1 LSNLNLFIW
10 SLLALLVSTNVA
22 PAFELDSLLPANVPG
37 YATAQRISILGRS
50 DPEYEPLEFNYGTL
64 SFSPSINGGG
74 GYDSNPNGI
83 SNGSSTFNLNP
94 SLIAQDTQL
103 GFGGYIAGTFSTYPE
118 AADQNT
124 SGYTVALGE
133 RVLLP
138 RETLTLALGSIN
150 TQVTGFGFNSIVFSR
165 PVATAVKDVR
175 GSDEITLGMLTLKP
189 EFSVSRYA
197 FQGYPSQDRTDYR
210 QSVTGE
216 FTSGGPARLVT
227 LLQATQSQY
236 RQNSF
241 NANTYGA
248 LAGIADKATGLW
260 QIRLLAGAASRQP
273 AVGKAMTQPVLEA
286 SLDWMPTEIDSL
298 SLDLAREIDDP
309 EQESAEGYT
318 LSDAEVSFAHEYL
331 RNVMITG
338 SGQVGRAVY
347 FDSSLI
353 EILCNAQLSTNWH
366 LNRALSV
373 NATYAFNDR
382 QANDLAAANENILT
396 IGVTWTP

>member
-1 LSNLNLFIW
+1 LSNLNLFFW
-10 SLLALLVSTNVA
+10 SLLALSVSTSGA
-22 PAFELDSLLPANVPG
+22 AAFELDSLLPANVPG
-37 YATAQRISILGRS
+37 YGTAQRVSILGRV
-50 DPEYEPLEFNYGTL
+50 DPEYEPLDFNYGTL
-64 SFSPSINGGG
+64 SFSPSINGGA

-83 SNGSSTFNLNP
+83 SNGSPIFNLNP
-94 SLIAQDTQL
+94 SLIAQDSQL

-118 AADQNT
+118 VTDQNT

-133 RVLLP
+133 RILLP
-138 RETLTLALGSIN
+138 RETLTLAVASIN
-150 TQVTGFGFNSIVFSR
+150 TQVTGFGFNSISFAQ
-165 PVATAVKDVR
+165 PVTAAVKDIR
-175 GSDEITLGMLTLKP
+175 GSDKITLGMLTLTP
-189 EFSVSRYA
+189 EFSVSHYA
-197 FQGYPSQDRTDYR
+197 YQGYPSQDRTDYR
-210 QSVTGE
+210 QSITGE
-216 FTSGGPARLVT
+216 FASGGPARFVT

-236 RQNSF
+236 QQNIF

-248 LAGIADKATGLW
+248 LAGVADEATGLW

-286 SLDWMPTEIDSL
+286 SMSWMPTEIDSL

-309 EQESAEGYT
+309 DQESAEGYT
-318 LSDAEVSFAHEYL
+318 LSEAEVSFAHEYL
-331 RNVMITG
+331 RNVVITG

-353 EILCNAQLSTNWH
+353 ETLFNVLISANWR

-373 NATYAFNDR
+373 DATYAFNDR
-382 QANDLAAANENILT
+382 QANELAAANENIIT